1 MALWS
6 RAVLLAAAL
15 TMIEGGLATDLVGV
29 GLGGAV
35 FLWQRRMASTE
46 PEPELRARPAAE

>member
-1 MALWS
+1 
-6 RAVLLAAAL
+6 VLLAAAL